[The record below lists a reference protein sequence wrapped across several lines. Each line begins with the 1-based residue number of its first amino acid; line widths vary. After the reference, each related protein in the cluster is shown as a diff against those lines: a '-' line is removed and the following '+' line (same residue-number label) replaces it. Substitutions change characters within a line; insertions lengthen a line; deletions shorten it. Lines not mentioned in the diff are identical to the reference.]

1 MHRLSDVVQM
11 PPLPALTEEETRSDP
26 QRAEKMRIRRLRMTI
41 HRQVGARRASGIRRD
56 KVALLSD
63 ASSVRER
70 RLQGPPLSYHSEG
83 LRYCVPL

>member
-1 MHRLSDVVQM
+1 MVQM

-41 HRQVGARRASGIRRD
+41 HRQVGVRRASDILRD

-63 ASSVRER
+63 ASSVVER
-70 RLQGPPLSYHSEG
+70 RIPGSLLVMALPDG
-83 LRYCVPL
+83 LRHYVHCVLW